1 MKSLAQPL
9 TALALALAFVLACGG
24 TEQSALAGEGA
35 EKAASAPGIEPGAS
49 EGPHQVALLAGGC
62 FWCIESTFDE
72 LPGVISAVSGFAG
85 GVEQAPSYRAV
96 ASGHTSHKEVVRVV
110 FDPSIVSYDAILR
123 LFWHNIDPFQGNG
136 QFCDKGP
143 HYRSAIYF
151 QDEAQLASAEATK
164 GEVEERFGKPVV
176 TEIAAAGT
184 FWAAEEYH
192 QDFHLKNPVHYQRY
206 RSGCGRDRRLK
217 ELWGADAGH

>member
-49 EGPHQVALLAGGC
+49 EGPHQVALLAVGC

-123 LFWHNIDPFQGNG
+123 LFWHNIDPTQANG
-136 QFCDKGP
+136 QFCDRGTQ
-143 HYRSAIYF
+143 YRSGVFPSNPEERRLAEESRARVAARLGADI
-151 QDEAQLASAEATK
+151 QTEITDASA
-164 GEVEERFGKPVV
+164 
-176 TEIAAAGT
+176 
-184 FWAAEEYH
+184 FWPAEDYH
-192 QDFHLKNPVHYQRY
+192 QDYYLKNPTHYERY
-206 RSGCGRDRRLK
+206 RRGCGRDRRLQQT
-217 ELWGADAGH
+217 WGQEAGH